1 MKIRVLTAT
10 PKGKLKSIAEVLA
23 TLAANDIYKADIIP
37 PAYSC
42 DNERLIIIL
51 ITPGSI
57 PKKPDFE
64 RFIEGMNRQRTRNV
78 AFIVDGTAEQM
89 QSIFDKVKENNVNIV
104 DNILYMVG
112 GLPSFLSMFSK
123 LTAEEKATAT
133 EWFNDVLTKL
143 A

>member
-104 DNILYMVG
+104 DNILYMDG

-123 LTAEEKATAT
+123 MTAEEKATAT

>member
-10 PKGKLKSIAEVLA
+10 PKGKLKSIAEELA
-23 TLAANDIYKADIIP
+23 RLAANDIYKADIIP

-64 RFIEGMNRQRTRNV
+64 RFIQGMNRQRTRNV
-78 AFIVDGTAEQM
+78 AFIVDGTADQM
-89 QSIFDKVKENNVNIV
+89 QPIFDQVKENNVNIV
-104 DNILYMVG
+104 DNILYMDG

-123 LTAEEKATAT
+123 MTAEEKATVT

>member
-10 PKGKLKSIAEVLA
+10 PKGKLKSIAEELA
-23 TLAANDIYKADIIP
+23 RLAANDIYKADIIP

-64 RFIEGMNRQRTRNV
+64 RFIQGMNRQRTRNV
-78 AFIVDGTAEQM
+78 AFIVDGTADQM
-89 QSIFDKVKENNVNIV
+89 ESIFETVKENKVNIV
-104 DNILYMVG
+104 DNVLYMDG

-123 LTAEEKATAT
+123 MTAEEKATAT